1 MKRGGHGSP
10 NACALVL
17 FVKRRGNGC
26 RNGAFYPPTSLDEG
40 RGERG
45 GSTQVLCMK
54 GVMGRVVAGSVRETG
69 DVAGDARFCAGNGW
83 CGGWWQVPCTKRVMW
98 QVVPG
103 SVCKT
108 GDVAGGRGFCARN
121 G

>member
-26 RNGAFYPPTSLDEG
+26 RNGAFYPPTSLDKG

-54 GVMGRVVAGSVRETG
+54 GVMGQVVAGSTR
-69 DVAGDARFCAGNGW
+69 
-83 CGGWWQVPCTKRVMW
+83 
-98 QVVPG
+98 
-103 SVCKT
+103 KT
-108 GDVAGGRGFCARN
+108 GDAAGGCGFRA
-121 G
+121 